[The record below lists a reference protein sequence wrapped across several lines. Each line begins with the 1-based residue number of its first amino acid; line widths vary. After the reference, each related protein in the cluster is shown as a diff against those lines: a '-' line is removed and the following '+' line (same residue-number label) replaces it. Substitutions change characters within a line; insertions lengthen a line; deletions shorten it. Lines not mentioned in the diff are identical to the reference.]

1 MTKEFQEFL
10 EMYKAFRDVVQK
22 ENTGIAPSDPPL
34 PTEAVEKKVKEKTP
48 ASPQAEPTNTE
59 IMAALAG
66 LYAKLAPTPNM
77 QVPQVTIDDV
87 VNKIL

>member
-34 PTEAVEKKVKEKTP
+34 PTEA
-48 ASPQAEPTNTE
+48 EPTNTE
-59 IMAALAG
+59 IMAALEG
-66 LYAKLAPTPNM
+66 LYAKIAPTPNM